1 MKIVELFGLPGSG
14 KSYLF
19 NSLIKSKN
27 KKFLIEKNLLDIIPS
42 FDNKIYL
49 SFFDFIFI
57 KKSNFLP
64 NLILILILKIFENR
78 VKNILNKKKINSKI
92 IDMYFKLTKYS
103 NFSQKRIIRIKYFF
117 LKNLIYQ
124 ILFFSLKSKKNYFSD
139 QFLIQSVYLN
149 FKDINKNKKNI
160 KFLII
165 FLFKFLKKNRLIIHL
180 NTDINKCIKRSN
192 NRNYGR
198 YYINRESIKN
208 FSILNKLCLSILKE
222 NKFDIIVLND
232 NDALKKKINKIKK
245 YL

>member
-1 MKIVELFGLPGSG
+1 LKIVELFGLPGSG

-49 SFFDFIFI
+49 NFFDFIFI

-92 IDMYFKLTKYS
+92 IDIYFKLTKYS

-192 NRNYGR
+192 NRNYGK

>member
-49 SFFDFIFI
+49 NFFDFIFI

-92 IDMYFKLTKYS
+92 IDIYFKLTKYS

-192 NRNYGR
+192 NRNYGK

>member
-49 SFFDFIFI
+49 NFFDFIFI

>member
-78 VKNILNKKKINSKI
+78 VKNILNKKK
-92 IDMYFKLTKYS
+92 
-103 NFSQKRIIRIKYFF
+103 
-117 LKNLIYQ
+117 
-124 ILFFSLKSKKNYFSD
+124 
-139 QFLIQSVYLN
+139 LIQ
-149 FKDINKNKKNI
+149 
-160 KFLII
+160 
-165 FLFKFLKKNRLIIHL
+165 
-180 NTDINKCIKRSN
+180 
-192 NRNYGR
+192 
-198 YYINRESIKN
+198 
-208 FSILNKLCLSILKE
+208 KL
-222 NKFDIIVLND
+222 
-232 NDALKKKINKIKK
+232 
-245 YL
+245 

>member
-1 MKIVELFGLPGSG
+1 MKIVEFFGLPGSG

-19 NSLIKSKN
+19 NSLIKDKN

-42 FDNKIYL
+42 FDNKIL
-49 SFFDFIFI
+49 LNFFDFFI

-64 NLILILILKIFENR
+64 NLILILILKISENR
-78 VKNILNKKKINSKI
+78 VRHFLNKKKINSKI
-92 IDMYFKLTKYS
+92 IDIYFQLTKYS

-149 FKDINKNKKNI
+149 FKDINKNKKKI

-165 FLFKFLKKNRLIIHL
+165 CLFKFFKKNRLIIHL
-180 NTDINKCIKRSN
+180 NTNINKCIKRSN
-192 NRNYGR
+192 NRNYGK

-208 FSILNKLCLSILKE
+208 FLILNRLCLSVLKK

-232 NDALKKKINKIKK
+232 NDTLKKKINKINKH
-245 YL
+245 L